1 MKIDLSKYQNKW
13 FNPGSKVLILI
24 WLFVSAIFFRH
35 PLPVPSVIKVFI
47 LRLFGAKI
55 SHGVVI
61 KPSVHI
67 KYPWKL
73 SIGRNSWIGE
83 NVWIDNLAY
92 VKVGDNC
99 CLSQGSYLLTG
110 NHDFTSRSFDLMIS
124 EINIE
129 NEVWV
134 GAKSVV
140 CPGVTLKQAS
150 ILAVGSIATK
160 DMDALGI
167 YQGNPAMKIKQRII
181 S

>member
-1 MKIDLSKYQNKW
+1 MEVDLSKYQNQW
-13 FNPGSKVLILI
+13 FIPASKGRILL
-24 WLFVSAIFFRH
+24 WLFVSAILFRSS
-35 PLPVPSVIKVFI
+35 LPVPSVIKVVI
-47 LRLFGAKI
+47 LRIFGAKI
-55 SHGVVI
+55 RQGVVI

-73 SIGRNSWIGE
+73 TIGKNSWIGE
-83 NVWIDNLAY
+83 NVWIDNLANIR
-92 VKVGDNC
+92 VGDNC

-110 NHDFTSRSFDLMIS
+110 NHDFTSRSFDLRIS

-140 CPGVTLKQAS
+140 CPGVTLKRGS
-150 ILAVGSIATK
+150 ILTVGSITTK
-160 DMDALGI
+160 DMDVLGI
-167 YQGNPAMKIKQRII
+167 YQGNPAMKIKRRII